1 MPSDCCILAMV
12 YQQLL
17 TFQPPPHIRF
27 QRTVLVC
34 AFPGQERGA
43 AFLSVALLRTG
54 LESLV
59 IGSPTLVSMDTL
71 ILLPMDSLNKVLNCT
86 LTQVPHLEASNK
98 ACISNSPPSVD
109 PLPQQ
114 GQKKKIKKNTRASI
128 HIASLNMR
136 GRGSGQDDKWNNIN

>member
-27 QRTVLVC
+27 QRTVLVR

-43 AFLSVALLRTG
+43 AFLSVSLLRTG

-71 ILLPMDSLNKVLNCT
+71 ILLPMGSLNKVLNRT

-98 ACISNSPPSVD
+98 AC
-109 PLPQQ
+109 
-114 GQKKKIKKNTRASI
+114 
-128 HIASLNMR
+128 
-136 GRGSGQDDKWNNIN
+136 